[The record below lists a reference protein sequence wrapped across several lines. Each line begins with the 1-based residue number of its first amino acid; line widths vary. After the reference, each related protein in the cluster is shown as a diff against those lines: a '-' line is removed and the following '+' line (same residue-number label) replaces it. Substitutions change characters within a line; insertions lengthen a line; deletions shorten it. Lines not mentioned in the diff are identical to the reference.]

1 MKFSNLLFILTL
13 IMSGSAW
20 ADNKDAA
27 KEDASKE
34 VLVRNVWIAE
44 PAPGQTKAEV
54 QMEIT
59 CLNSIG
65 KLVAVE
71 SPVAESVE
79 LQRLR
84 PSHGR
89 MGVEVLTT
97 VPMRHNRPMSF
108 GPRTQSIVLLGLKQP
123 LKAGDL
129 VPVKLT
135 IVTGGKKW
143 EVEVKA
149 KVKAAEKPAV
159 APPAAQ
165 SSVMPAQSG
174 VAPGQPAA
182 M

>member
-1 MKFSNLLFILTL
+1 MKLSNLLFILTL
-13 IMSGSAW
+13 AASGSAW
-20 ADNKDAA
+20 ADTKDATG
-27 KEDASKE
+27 KDASKD
-34 VLVRNVWIAE
+34 VVVRNVWIAE

-59 CLNSIG
+59 CVNSIG

-89 MGVEVLTT
+89 MAVETLTT
-97 VPMRHNRPMSF
+97 VPMRHNRPMAF
-108 GPRTQSIVLLGLKQP
+108 GPRTQSIVLLGLKQQ

-135 IVTGGKKW
+135 VVTGGKKV

-149 KVKAAEKPAV
+149 RVKPVEKPAV
-159 APPAAQ
+159 AGTGAQ
-165 SSVMPAQSG
+165 SAVMPASAA
-174 VAPGQPAA
+174 APGQPEAK
-182 M
+182 